1 MKLTDEDSC
10 SKVCGRLQRHSLGTS
25 KDATNTLGNSPNNR
39 NVTKGSEG
47 AKSNKE
53 KSKPYAGR
61 AGVKVPI
68 KDSKP
73 RADEAAAPDV
83 NGTTVQA

>member
-1 MKLTDEDSC
+1 MTDEDSC
-10 SKVCGRLQRHSLGTS
+10 GKVCGRLQRHSLGTS
-25 KDATNTLGNSPNNR
+25 KDATNTLRNSPNNR

-53 KSKPYAGR
+53 KSKPHAGS
-61 AGVKVPI
+61 AGVKIPI

-73 RADEAAAPDV
+73 RADEAAAPNI
-83 NGTTVQA
+83 NGTTVQV